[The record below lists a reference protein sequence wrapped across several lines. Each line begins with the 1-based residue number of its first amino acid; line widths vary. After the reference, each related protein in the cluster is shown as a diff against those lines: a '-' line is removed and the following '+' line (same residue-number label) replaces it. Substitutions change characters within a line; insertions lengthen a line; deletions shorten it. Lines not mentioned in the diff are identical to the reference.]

1 MMWKIYYRQAIQM
14 LKQNLFISIISILG
28 TAAAIMMIMA
38 IIVSD
43 EIRSV
48 NIAPE
53 INRSL
58 TLYVPTQSIRDTV
71 RSSQNNNSLTYD
83 IVHNYISRLQQPRYK
98 GIVSS
103 NEQDKATVLN
113 TGGSQDYINGVVRAV
128 NAGYWSVLSFDFL
141 AGKPFTSEEVAS
153 GVRHAVLSESTAKR
167 LLKDQEAIGQQVDIN
182 FQPHTV
188 VGVVKDIEPL
198 FKHAYGEAWVP
209 YTSDKKYQ
217 THVQYEALLL
227 ATSTDDFPGIIAE
240 IRECERQFGQE
251 NKHKVLTLKGPFN
264 RQIYNMELHRSVG
277 FSPEE
282 IAAGIKQKH
291 RKRVFIICVLLLIP
305 AVNLSGLS
313 LSRIKKRTSEIGVRK
328 AFGAKKYIILIQVLY
343 ENFITSLIGGV
354 LGLLLSYAV
363 VFWMR
368 GWLLH
373 VPAGGAIP
381 VSTLVSPYIFL
392 VVFLACLVINLLSSG
407 LPAFRASRA
416 TIIQSLN
423 QNEKQP

>member
-1 MMWKIYYRQAIQM
+1 MWKIYYRQAIQM

-58 TLYVPTQSIRDTV
+58 TLYVPTQSLRDTV
-71 RSSQNNNSLTYD
+71 RESQNNGYLTYN
-83 IVHNYISRLQQPRYK
+83 IIHNYISRLEQPKFK

-113 TGGSQDYINGVVRAV
+113 AEGSKDYINAVVRAV
-128 NAGYWSVLSFDFL
+128 NADYWSVFSFNFL
-141 AGKPFTSEEVAS
+141 AGNPFTSEEVMS
-153 GVRHAVLSESTAKR
+153 GVRHAVLNESMAKR
-167 LLKDQEAIGQQVDIN
+167 LFKDQQALGRQVDIN

-188 VGVVKDIEPL
+188 VGVVKDVEPL
-198 FKHAYGEAWVP
+198 FNQAYGEAWVP

-217 THVQYEALLL
+217 THVGYEALLL
-227 ATSTDDFPGIIAE
+227 AGSTDDFPDIIAE
-240 IRECERQFGQE
+240 IRECERQFGHE
-251 NKHKVLTLKGPFN
+251 NKNKVLTLKGPFN
-264 RQIYNMELHRSVG
+264 RQIYNMGLHESVG
-277 FSPEE
+277 FSAEE
-282 IAAGIKQKH
+282 IENGINQQQ

-313 LSRIKKRTSEIGVRK
+313 LSRIKKRTAEIGVRK

-343 ENFITSLIGGV
+343 ENFVTSLIGGI

-363 VFWMR
+363 IFWMR
-368 GWLLH
+368 GWLLR
-373 VPAGGAIP
+373 VPTESAIP
-381 VSTLVSPYIFL
+381 INTLVSPYIFL
-392 VVFLACLVINLLSSG
+392 AVFLACLVINLLSSG

-416 TIIQSLN
+416 TIINSLN
-423 QNEKQP
+423 QNDKQS